1 MGLVFIC
8 RRISRTPQQGEGDV
22 GVDRFNLL
30 DGFNILRIICGLFF
44 IPHIVGKFTEPK
56 ALELFGVYGFKPPR
70 FWLLV
75 ACGIEIVLTIGLVFG
90 ILTRYVAILGAI
102 HLFVA
107 AAATYRHN
115 HKWLW
120 HIGGVEYCIFWAIC
134 CIVVAMHG

>member
-1 MGLVFIC
+1 
-8 RRISRTPQQGEGDV
+8 
-22 GVDRFNLL
+22 VDKLSLL
-30 DGFNILRIICGLFF
+30 NVFNIPPIICGLFF
-44 IPHIVGKFTEPK
+44 IRHIIGKFTEPK

-75 ACGIEIVLTIGLVFG
+75 ARGIAIVLTIGLVFG
-90 ILTRYVAILGAI
+90 ILPRYVAILGAI

-120 HIGGVEYCIFWAIC
+120 HIGGVEYCI
-134 CIVVAMHG
+134 